1 MNVLKKVKDFI
12 GTRES
17 LEGFGIQ
24 NAAPKSQQDMTEL
37 FARIYKNSGRLSLPA
52 VISGELARL
61 VTLEFRSQITGSKRA
76 EFLSCQYK
84 RIIPKIRE
92 ITETACALGGVVL
105 KPYVKDGKIDITC
118 VTPDMFIP
126 TDINPYGEITGGV
139 FIDRLYKGGKV
150 YTRLESHCFKGG
162 AYIIENKC
170 FISDR
175 IGNVGREVPLGAVD
189 AWRKIKPKVVVSE
202 LTKPLF
208 AYFKIPSG
216 TLSLPLGEAVFSKA
230 IPLITDAEEQYQRL
244 LWEFESGE
252 RALYIDDAAIRDDK
266 SIPKRRLYRMI
277 NQENLFTDWTPE
289 IREESIING
298 LDEIFRRIE
307 FNSGLAYGTLS
318 KISDT
323 DKTAEEV
330 RASKQRSYAKVTE
343 IQKSLEN
350 ALIDLVYAMD
360 ELCDLYFL
368 SPKGEYDVNF
378 EFDDSIIA
386 DRNREFDERIA
397 LFEAG
402 IISKDEMREWYFG
415 ARKGEENDD

>member
-12 GTRES
+12 GTGES
-17 LEGFGIQ
+17 LESFGIQ
-24 NAAPKSQQDMTEL
+24 NAAPKSQQEMTEL
-37 FARIYKNSGRLSLPA
+37 FARSYKNSGRLSLPA
-52 VISGELARL
+52 VISAELARL
-61 VTLEFRSQITGSKRA
+61 VTLEFRSGITGSKRA
-76 EFLSCQYK
+76 EFLSCQYA
-84 RIIPKIRE
+84 RVIPKIRE

-105 KPYVKDGKIDITC
+105 KPYVKEGRIEITC
-118 VTPDMFIP
+118 VTPDMFVP
-126 TDINPYGEITGGV
+126 TEISPYGEIAGGV
-139 FIDRLYKGGKV
+139 FIDRMHKGGKV
-150 YTRLESHCFKGG
+150 YTRLESHSFKGG

-170 FISDR
+170 YISDR
-175 IGNVGREVPLGAVD
+175 IGNVGREIPLTTVD
-189 AWRKIKPKVVVSE
+189 AWRRIKPRVVVSE

-208 AYFKIPSG
+208 SYFKVPSG

-230 IPLITDAEEQYQRL
+230 IPLISDAEEQYKRL

-266 SIPKRRLYRMI
+266 ALPEKRLYRLI
-277 NQENLFTDWTPE
+277 NQENLFSDWTPQ
-289 IREESIING
+289 IRETAIING

-318 KISDT
+318 RISDT

-343 IQKSLEN
+343 IQKSLES
-350 ALIDLVYAMD
+350 ALSDLVYAMD
-360 ELCDLYFL
+360 ALCDLYFL
-368 SPKGEYDVNF
+368 SPKGEYEITF

-402 IISKDEMREWYFG
+402 IMSKDEMREWYFG
-415 ARKGEENDD
+415 EKKGEENRD